1 MSHEVE
7 LTFKKVE
14 RAVVVVRMEN
24 PSVAGSR
31 KAAEIT
37 YGNADPKQFP
47 KGDVTYVN
55 TWELESVS

>member
-14 RAVVVVRMEN
+14 RAFVRVRMEN

-37 YGNADPKQFP
+37 YGNGSPDQFP
-47 KGDVTYVN
+47 KDDVTYV
-55 TWELESVS
+55 TEWELEAVS